1 MRSLRWCKLSSH
13 SDDDDDDD
21 DDDDEEEEEE
31 EDAFILGK
39 RMDLRRGKVPGS
51 LVDFATISA

>member
-1 MRSLRWCKLSSH
+1 MFPSDGDG
-13 SDDDDDDD
+13 DDDDDDD
-21 DDDDEEEEEE
+21 D
-31 EDAFILGK
+31 AVFVLGK